1 MIHNN
6 LTNYYKTIKIM
17 VEEYNYSIR
26 DIENFIDR
34 TMQHDCER
42 RVDSTP
48 DFAQE
53 SL

>member
-26 DIENFIDR
+26 DIENLFPF
-34 TMQHDCER
+34 ER
-42 RVDSTP
+42 DIFV
-48 DFAQE
+48 
-53 SL
+53 SLILSEINKEKEGS